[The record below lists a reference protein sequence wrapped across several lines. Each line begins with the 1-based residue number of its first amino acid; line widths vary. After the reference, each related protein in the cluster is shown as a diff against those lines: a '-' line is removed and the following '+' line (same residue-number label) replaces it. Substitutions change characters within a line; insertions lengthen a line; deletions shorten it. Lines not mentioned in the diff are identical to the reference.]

1 MSKLNLNDKSW
12 FGQLGDLAKITAK
25 AAVVNTTKTMVVSMN
40 VMDGVEALLGASAAE
55 ITGKVITLDQIRDP
69 NVNIFCPDGQFI
81 PSSMK
86 EQAEESVAASSEK
99 KETNSVQSEKKED
112 LPDLDKLSDDQLAI
126 LALKHKDRLQKL
138 FGEKTE

>member
-86 EQAEESVAASSEK
+86 GEQVASSSEK
-99 KETNSVQSEKKED
+99 KEEELPNLD
-112 LPDLDKLSDDQLAI
+112 LLSDEQLVI
-126 LALKHKDRLQKL
+126 LALKNKDRLQKL

>member
-1 MSKLNLNDKSW
+1 
-12 FGQLGDLAKITAK
+12 
-25 AAVVNTTKTMVVSMN
+25 MN

-86 EQAEESVAASSEK
+86 EEQAEESVASSSEK
-99 KETNSVQSEKKED
+99 KEEEESA
-112 LPDLDKLSDDQLAI
+112 DLDKPLTKADALAI
-126 LALKHKDRLQKL
+126 IETMQQKNQENLILLLKEMAKEESK
-138 FGEKTE
+138 

>member
-1 MSKLNLNDKSW
+1 MLTLMEIFMSKLNLNDKSW

-86 EQAEESVAASSEK
+86 EEQAEESDASSSEK
-99 KETNSVQSEKKED
+99 KEEELPNLD
-112 LPDLDKLSDDQLAI
+112 LLSDEQLVI
-126 LALKHKDRLQKL
+126 LALKNKDRLQKL